1 MEWGPQPSRD
11 WGLLYTQEGREC
23 ILPLTIRASSSISSK
38 ADTPSK
44 VVEPGKNSL
53 YKVPPSS
60 SSPPKEVEQP
70 GVTEKEAEMT
80 KGVAPNATKPLATPQ
95 DPINDNEALRMEI
108 VLATLPLSAK
118 GDPKGKDQGSSEA
131 AVSQSKAPPK
141 EKTVIKK

>member
-1 MEWGPQPSRD
+1 M
-11 WGLLYTQEGREC
+11 
-23 ILPLTIRASSSISSK
+23 
-38 ADTPSK
+38 
-44 VVEPGKNSL
+44 VEPGKNSL
-53 YKVPPSS
+53 YKVPPSF

-131 AVSQSKAPPK
+131 AVSRQRPRPK
-141 EKTVIKK
+141 KKL